1 MRDEFYPRPSNFFK
15 LIVHISFKILQ
26 HHLIKIMHSIYRLAS
41 LASQVW
47 QMESI
52 LSAISLLLPSI
63 ASSSLVVLEMFSD
76 SQACH
81 VNIFQKKRKKN
92 MLLSMLW
99 SMASF
104 VCLQNPGRNWASLFC
119 LLSWVSAE
127 YLF

>member
-1 MRDEFYPRPSNFFK
+1 MRDEFYPSTLNFFK
-15 LIVHISFKILQ
+15 IVHTSFKILQ

-41 LASQVW
+41 LASQLW

-52 LSAISLLLPSI
+52 LSTISLLLPSI

-81 VNIFQKKRKKN
+81 VIFQKKRKKN